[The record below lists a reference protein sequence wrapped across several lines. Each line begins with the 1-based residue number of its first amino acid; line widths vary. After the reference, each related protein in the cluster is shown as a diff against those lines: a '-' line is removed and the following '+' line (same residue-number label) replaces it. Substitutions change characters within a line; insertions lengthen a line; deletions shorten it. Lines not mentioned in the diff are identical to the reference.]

1 MRILKCVIDVALNMV
16 TDALNRPLRDLRI
29 SLTDRCNM
37 RCRYCMPREHFDS
50 HDFLAKEE
58 ILSYEELTTV
68 VESLIPLGLT
78 KVRLTGGEPLLR
90 RDVCSFI
97 EMLPNELDIAM
108 TTNGILLERFA
119 ADLAAAGLNR
129 VTVSLDALDVE
140 TFQAMGD
147 TDETPET
154 VLRGIEAARMAGLTV
169 KVNTVVRAGYNEHS
183 VEKVAER
190 FVGTDV
196 VVRYIEFMDVGETNS
211 WNNDE
216 VITGEMMR
224 AMLENLQPVKPNH
237 VGEVANRY
245 MRGNQEIGFIE
256 SVSKP
261 FCGDC
266 NRARISADGS
276 LYTCLFASK
285 GNDLK
290 SLLRMNATKEQIADA
305 VRSIWSLRDDAY
317 SQNRGNKIQEKV
329 EMSFIGG

>member
-1 MRILKCVIDVALNMV
+1 MV

-37 RCRYCMPREHFDS
+37 RCRYCMPKEHFDN
-50 HDFLAKEE
+50 HQFLDKFE
-58 ILSYEELTTV
+58 ILTYEELSLV
-68 VESLIPLGLT
+68 VESLVPLGLT

-97 EMLPNELDIAM
+97 EMLPKNLDIAM
-108 TTNGILLERFA
+108 TTNGILLEKYA
-119 ADLAAAGLNR
+119 EDLAKSGLNR
-129 VTVSLDALDVE
+129 VTVSLDALDTE

-147 TDETPET
+147 TKEKPET
-154 VLRGIEAARMAGLTV
+154 VLRGIEAARMAGLKV
-169 KVNTVVRAGYNEHS
+169 KVNTVIRAGYNEHS
-183 VEKVAER
+183 VEKIADR

-196 VVRYIEFMDVGETNS
+196 IVRYIEFMDVGETNS

-224 AMLENLQPVKPNH
+224 KMLDSIVPIDANH
-237 VGEVANRY
+237 RGEVANRY
-245 MRGNQEIGFIE
+245 MRGSQELGFIE

-276 LYTCLFASK
+276 LYTCLFASQ

-290 SLLRMNATKEQIADA
+290 SILRMGASKEQIAEA
-305 VRSIWSLRDDAY
+305 VRSIWSKRDDAY
-317 SQNRGNKIQEKV
+317 SQNRGLNVDAKV

>member
-1 MRILKCVIDVALNMV
+1 MV
-16 TDALNRPLRDLRI
+16 RDAHNRPLRDLRI

-37 RCRYCMPREHFDS
+37 RCRYCMPREHFDG
-50 HDFLAKEE
+50 HDFLAKKE
-58 ILSYEELTTV
+58 ILSYEELSNV
-68 VESLIPLGLT
+68 VESLMPLGLS

-90 RDVCSFI
+90 KDICSFI
-97 EMLPNELDIAM
+97 KMLPKELDIAM

-119 ADLAAAGLNR
+119 QDLADSGLNR
-129 VTVSLDALDVE
+129 VTVSLDAVDVE

-154 VLRGIEAARMAGLTV
+154 VLRGIETARKAGLNV
-169 KVNTVVRAGYNEHS
+169 KVNTVIRAGYNEHS
-183 VEKVAER
+183 VKMVADR
-190 FVGTDV
+190 FVGSDV
-196 VVRYIEFMDVGETNS
+196 IVRYIEFMDVGETNS
-211 WNNDE
+211 WNDDE
-216 VITGEMMR
+216 VITGDMMR
-224 AMLENLQPVKPNH
+224 NMLENLNPISANH

-245 MRGNQEIGFIE
+245 LRGSQEIGFIE

-290 SLLRMNATKEQIADA
+290 SLIRMNASQEQIAEA
-305 VRSIWSLRDDAY
+305 VRSIWTIRDDAY
-317 SQNRGNKIQEKV
+317 SQNRGLVDKEKV

>member
-1 MRILKCVIDVALNMV
+1 MV

-37 RCRYCMPREHFDS
+37 RCRYCMPKEHFDN
-50 HDFLAKEE
+50 HQFLDKFE
-58 ILSYEELTTV
+58 ILTYEELSLV
-68 VESLIPLGLT
+68 VESLVPLGLT

-97 EMLPNELDIAM
+97 EMLPKNLDIAM
-108 TTNGILLERFA
+108 TTNGILLEKYA
-119 ADLAAAGLNR
+119 EDLAKSGLNR
-129 VTVSLDALDVE
+129 VTVSLDALDTE

-147 TDETPET
+147 TKEKPET
-154 VLRGIEAARMAGLTV
+154 VLRGIEAARMAGLKV
-169 KVNTVVRAGYNEHS
+169 KVNTVIRAGYNEHS
-183 VEKVAER
+183 IEKIADR

-196 VVRYIEFMDVGETNS
+196 IVRYIEFMDVGETNS

-224 AMLENLQPVKPNH
+224 KMLDSIVPIDANH
-237 VGEVANRY
+237 QGEVANRY
-245 MRGNQEIGFIE
+245 MRGSQELGFIE

-276 LYTCLFASK
+276 LYTCLFASQ

-290 SLLRMNATKEQIADA
+290 SILRMGASKEQIAEA
-305 VRSIWSLRDDAY
+305 VRSIWSKRDDAY
-317 SQNRGNKIQEKV
+317 SQNRGLNVDAKV